1 MRRAWALSIAM
12 VLKGEAQRLLLPTT
26 PSPSPEAC
34 PPLPFLP
41 SPSSPQPRGHFPL
54 ETCSWE
60 KGLASALS
68 CQMVHGN
75 KERGLE
81 PLHCPTM
88 GHFQREPRKVMG

>member
-1 MRRAWALSIAM
+1 MKESLGPQYCHGPEGGGPALITSHDSSP
-12 VLKGEAQRLLLPTT
+12 VSRSLP
-26 PSPSPEAC
+26 
-34 PPLPFLP
+34 PPQPILP

-75 KERGLE
+75 
-81 PLHCPTM
+81 
-88 GHFQREPRKVMG
+88 REGIGASTLPHHGPFPEGA